1 MDVIFL
7 NQNFEAVSAPIDDYT
22 SCVFTPCYYSAG
34 SFFIVLGKSKYPYV
48 KNASYIY
55 NSKTGA
61 VGIIDSVS
69 YKDVLTVSGKLLEAI
84 LDSRVINDV
93 VNTSGGIETISR
105 ALVTKYAITA
115 PRKITKMSLGD
126 IAGFS
131 TIVDIQ
137 PKLGD
142 TLSTALRSIL
152 TPYEISYTCIYDYLN
167 DDIKF
172 KLYKGLDRTQ
182 AQNINTWAVFSA
194 DYENL
199 IGSEY
204 KRDNTDFKNYAYIV
218 AENDDIYGRV
228 SVEIDNIVPGDIR
241 RELFVNASSI
251 KSKDDAGNTMSYQEF
266 VSALTTYGQTEL
278 LKHSLVETVEGEID
292 GAGNLKYRRDYDIGD
307 LCDIVIAELG
317 LVWSARI
324 TEIDEVYEGGSVKCI
339 PRFGDGS
346 LTLREFIRREM
357 R

>member
-7 NQNFEAVSAPIDDYT
+7 NQNFEAVSAPIDDYS
-22 SCVFTPCYYSAG
+22 SCVFTPSYYSAG
-34 SFFIVLGKSKYPYV
+34 SFFIVLGRDKHRYV

-55 NSKTGA
+55 NSETGV
-61 VGIIDSVS
+61 VGTIETIS

-93 VNTSGGIETISR
+93 INFSGEIEAVSR
-105 ALVTKYAITA
+105 ALVTKYALTA
-115 PRKITKMSLGD
+115 PRIISKLSLGD
-126 IAGFS
+126 ITGFTS
-131 TIVDIQ
+131 VVDIQ

-142 TLSTALRSIL
+142 TLSLALRSIL
-152 TPYEISYTCIYDYLN
+152 TPYEMSYACTYDYFN
-167 DDIKF
+167 DEIKF

-182 AQNINTWAVFSA
+182 AQNINTWAIFSA

-204 KRDNTDFKNYAYIV
+204 KRDITDFKNYVYII
-218 AENDDIYGRV
+218 AENDRTYGRV
-228 SVEIDNIVPGDIR
+228 SVEINNITPGDIR
-241 RELFVNASSI
+241 RELLVNASSI
-251 KSKDDAGNTMSYQEF
+251 KSKDDAGNTLSYQAF
-266 VSALTTYGQTEL
+266 ISALTAYGQTEL
-278 LKHSLVETVEGEID
+278 KKHSLVETVEGEVN

-324 TEIDEVYEGGSVKCI
+324 TEIDEVYERGAVKYI

>member
-7 NQNFEAVSAPIDDYT
+7 NLNFEAVSAPIDDYT

-34 SFFIVLGKSKYPYV
+34 SFFIVLGRDKYCYV

-55 NSKTGA
+55 NSKSGA
-61 VGIIDSVS
+61 VGIIDMIS
-69 YKDVLTVSGKLLEAI
+69 YNDVLTVSGKLLEAL
-84 LDSRVINDV
+84 LDSRVINEV
-93 VNTSGGIETISR
+93 TNFSGDIETVSR

-115 PRKITKMSLGD
+115 PRTISKLSLGNTV
-126 IAGFS
+126 GF
-131 TIVDIQ
+131 TTVVDIQ

-142 TLSTALRSIL
+142 TLSNSLRAIL
-152 TPYEISYTCIYDYLN
+152 TPNEMSFSCNYDYIN
-167 DDIKF
+167 DVIKF

-182 AQNINTWAVFSA
+182 AQIINTWAIFSTE
-194 DYENL
+194 YENL

-204 KRDNTDFKNYAYIV
+204 KRDNADYKNYAYIV

-228 SVEIDNIVPGDIR
+228 SAEINNITLGDIR
-241 RELFVNASSI
+241 RELLVNASSI
-251 KSKDDAGNTMSYQEF
+251 KSKDDDGNTMSYQAF
-266 VSALTTYGQTEL
+266 VAALKAYGQAEL
-278 LKHSLVETVEGEID
+278 AKHALVETVEGEVD
-292 GAGNLKYRRDYDIGD
+292 CNGSLKYRRDYNIGD

-324 TEIDEVYEGGSVKCI
+324 TELDEVYESGTIKYI